1 MLPIIKTKNTMI
13 KDYRLIE
20 QEIKK
25 ELNINIYEDS
35 RKRPIV
41 TARTLF
47 IYILRKDWNFTLHKI
62 LDIFKQNGKD
72 FTHATLIH
80 NIKLYE
86 ITKREEP
93 KLEEIRGVILN
104 EEPLQFEVIQ
114 MIKNVRNK
122 EKLEQIKNC
131 IEFNQ

>member
-1 MLPIIKTKNTMI
+1 MI

-20 QEIKK
+20 KEIKK

-35 RKRPIV
+35 RKRPVV

-47 IYILRKDWNFTLHKI
+47 IYILRKDWNFTLYKI
-62 LDIFKQNGKD
+62 LEIFKQNGKD

-86 ITKREEP
+86 ITKTEEP
-93 KLEEIRGVILN
+93 KLEEIRGVILDQ
-104 EEPLQFEVIQ
+104 EPMQFEIIQ

-122 EKLEQIKNC
+122 EKLQQIKKC
-131 IEFNQ
+131 IISNE

>member
-1 MLPIIKTKNTMI
+1 MI

-20 QEIKK
+20 KEIKK

-35 RKRPIV
+35 RKRPVV

-47 IYILRKDWNFTLHKI
+47 IYILRKDWNFTLYKI
-62 LDIFKQNGKD
+62 LEIFKQNGKD

-86 ITKREEP
+86 ITKKEEP
-93 KLEEIRGVILN
+93 KLEEIRGIILDQ
-104 EEPLQFEVIQ
+104 EPLQFEIIQ

-122 EKLEQIKNC
+122 EKLQQIKNC
-131 IEFNQ
+131 IEAN

>member
-1 MLPIIKTKNTMI
+1 MLQIIKTKNTMI

-47 IYILRKDWNFTLHKI
+47 IYILRKDWNFTLYKI

-86 ITKREEP
+86 ITKNEEP

-104 EEPLQFEVIQ
+104 QSPMQFEIIEKV
-114 MIKNVRNK
+114 KNITSK
-122 EKLEQIKNC
+122 EKLQQIKNC

>member
-1 MLPIIKTKNTMI
+1 MI

-35 RKRPIV
+35 RKRPVV

-47 IYILRKDWNFTLHKI
+47 IYILRKDWNFTLYNI
-62 LDIFKQNGKD
+62 LEIFKKNGKT
-72 FTHATLIH
+72 FTHATLLH

-86 ITKREEP
+86 ITKNEEP
-93 KLEEIRGVILN
+93 KLEEIRSVILN
-104 EEPLQFEVIQ
+104 QEPLQYEIMQ
-114 MIKNVRNK
+114 MLKNVRNK
-122 EKLEQIKNC
+122 EKLQQIKNC

>member
-1 MLPIIKTKNTMI
+1 MI

-20 QEIKK
+20 REIKK

-35 RKRPIV
+35 RKRPVV

-47 IYILRKDWNFTLHKI
+47 IYILRKDWNFTLYKI
-62 LDIFKQNGKD
+62 LEIFKQNGKD

-86 ITKREEP
+86 ITKNEEP
-93 KLEEIRGVILN
+93 KLEEIRGVILDQ
-104 EEPLQFEVIQ
+104 EPLQFEIIQ

-122 EKLEQIKNC
+122 EKLQQIKKC
-131 IEFNQ
+131 IISNE

>member
-1 MLPIIKTKNTMI
+1 MI

-20 QEIKK
+20 REIKK

-47 IYILRKDWNFTLHKI
+47 IYILRKDWNFTLYKI
-62 LDIFKQNGKD
+62 LEIFKQNGKD

-86 ITKREEP
+86 ITKNEEP
-93 KLEEIRGVILN
+93 KLEEIRGTILQQ
-104 EEPLQFEVIQ
+104 EPLQYEIIQ
-114 MIKNVRNK
+114 KIRNIRSK
-122 EKLEQIKNC
+122 EKLNQINQC
-131 IEFNQ
+131 IISNE

>member
-1 MLPIIKTKNTMI
+1 MLPIIKTENTMI

-35 RKRPIV
+35 RKRPVV

-47 IYILRKDWNFTLHKI
+47 IYILRKDWNFTLYKI
-62 LDIFKQNGKD
+62 LEIFKQNGKD

-86 ITKREEP
+86 ITKNEEP

-104 EEPLQFEVIQ
+104 QSPMQFEIIEKV
-114 MIKNVRNK
+114 KNITSK
-122 EKLEQIKNC
+122 EKLQQIKNC
-131 IEFNQ
+131 IESNE

>member
-1 MLPIIKTKNTMI
+1 MI

-20 QEIKK
+20 KEIKK

-35 RKRPIV
+35 RKRPVV

-47 IYILRKDWNFTLHKI
+47 IYILRKDWNFTLYKI
-62 LDIFKQNGKD
+62 LEIFKQNGKD

-86 ITKREEP
+86 ITKKEEP
-93 KLEEIRGVILN
+93 KLEEIRGVILDQ
-104 EEPLQFEVIQ
+104 EPLQFEIIQ

-122 EKLEQIKNC
+122 EKLQQIKNC
-131 IEFNQ
+131 VESN

>member
-1 MLPIIKTKNTMI
+1 MI

-20 QEIKK
+20 KEIKK

-47 IYILRKDWNFTLHKI
+47 IYILHKDWNFTLYKI
-62 LDIFKQNGKD
+62 IEIFKQNGKS
-72 FTHATLIH
+72 FTHGTLLH

-86 ITKREEP
+86 ITKKEEP
-93 KLEEIRGVILN
+93 KLEQIRGTILQQ
-104 EEPLQFEVIQ
+104 EPLQFEI
-114 MIKNVRNK
+114 IKMVKDVKDRQRLLK
-122 EKLEQIKNC
+122 IKNC
-131 IEFNQ
+131 IESND

>member
-1 MLPIIKTKNTMI
+1 MI

-20 QEIKK
+20 REIKK

-35 RKRPIV
+35 RKRPVV

-47 IYILRKDWNFTLHKI
+47 IYILRKDWNFTLYKI
-62 LDIFKQNGKD
+62 LEIFKQNGKD

-86 ITKREEP
+86 ITKTEEP
-93 KLEEIRGVILN
+93 KLEEIRGVILDQ
-104 EEPLQFEVIQ
+104 EPMQFEIIQ

-122 EKLEQIKNC
+122 EKLQQIKNC
-131 IEFNQ
+131 IESNE

>member
-1 MLPIIKTKNTMI
+1 MI

-20 QEIKK
+20 KEIKK

-35 RKRPIV
+35 RKRPVV

-47 IYILRKDWNFTLHKI
+47 IYILRKDWNFTLYNI
-62 LDIFKQNGKD
+62 LEIFKQNGKD
-72 FTHATLIH
+72 FTHATFIH

-86 ITKREEP
+86 ITKKEEP
-93 KLEEIRGVILN
+93 KLEEIRGIILDQ
-104 EEPLQFEVIQ
+104 EPLQFEIIQ

-122 EKLEQIKNC
+122 EKLQQIKNC
-131 IEFNQ
+131 IEAN

>member
-1 MLPIIKTKNTMI
+1 MI

-20 QEIKK
+20 REIKK

-35 RKRPIV
+35 RKRPVV

-47 IYILRKDWNFTLHKI
+47 IYILRKDWNFTLYKI
-62 LDIFKQNGKD
+62 LEIFKQNGKD

-86 ITKREEP
+86 ITKTEEP
-93 KLEEIRGVILN
+93 KLEEIRGVILDQ
-104 EEPLQFEVIQ
+104 EPMQFEIIQ

-122 EKLEQIKNC
+122 EKLQQIKKC
-131 IEFNQ
+131 IISNE